1 MDLSR
6 LKDFLGLERNV
17 VLAASAD
24 FLLGFGE
31 ELWNKFLPK
40 YLEALGAG
48 VLAIGLF
55 GAVKNF
61 FDAVYQYPGGWLA
74 DRLGRPHALQIFLG
88 LASLGYLVYFVSP
101 SWPFV
106 FLGLALAMSWTSM
119 ASPAIFAVI
128 GDALPKNR
136 RAMGFTI
143 QSLVKR
149 IPRALAPL
157 VGGVLLEVFGIID
170 GIHAGLA
177 VTLLMAASTGFLLH
191 RIDLPLPAPTSL
203 TAKDI
208 WRIFPP
214 GLKRLLVSDV
224 LIRAAEGLVDV
235 LIILYVTNILGLS
248 VGQYG
253 ILLAIQLFTS
263 ILIYIPAAKLADLLG
278 RRPFVV
284 ATFACFALF
293 PIAVVLASGF
303 ISLILAF
310 VLGGL
315 RELGEPARKAMI
327 VDFAPSH
334 VRGRTVGLY
343 YLVRSL
349 SITPAAALGG
359 LLWTYSPSLPFFI
372 AGIGGLFGT
381 MFFITSVDKR

>member
-1 MDLSR
+1 M
-6 LKDFLGLERNV
+6 
-17 VLAASAD
+17 
-24 FLLGFGE
+24 
-31 ELWNKFLPK
+31 
-40 YLEALGAG
+40 AG
-48 VLAIGLF
+48 GV
-55 GAVKNF
+55 
-61 FDAVYQYPGGWLA
+61 PE
-74 DRLGRPHALQIFLG
+74 
-88 LASLGYLVYFVSP
+88 
-101 SWPFV
+101 
-106 FLGLALAMSWTSM
+106 T
-119 ASPAIFAVI
+119 
-128 GDALPKNR
+128 
-136 RAMGFTI
+136 
-143 QSLVKR
+143 
-149 IPRALAPL
+149 APL

-177 VTLLMAASTGFLLH
+177 VTLLMAAITAFLLH
-191 RIDLPLPAPTSL
+191 RIDLPLPAPGSL

-208 WRIFPP
+208 WKIFPP

-253 ILLAIQLFTS
+253 VLLAIQLFTS

-303 ISLILAF
+303 ISLSFAF

-343 YLVRSL
+343 YLIRSL

-359 LLWTYSPSLPFFI
+359 LLWTYSPSLPFFV
-372 AGIGGLFGT
+372 AGIVGLFGT
-381 MFFITSVDKR
+381 MFFIAGVDKR

>member
-1 MDLSR
+1 M
-6 LKDFLGLERNV
+6 KDFLGLERNV

-74 DRLGRPHALQIFLG
+74 DRLGRRHALQIFLG

>member
-24 FLLGFGE
+24 FFLGFGE

-74 DRLGRPHALQIFLG
+74 DRLGRRHALQIFLG
-88 LASLGYLVYFVSP
+88 LASLGYLIYFVSP

-106 FLGLALAMSWTSM
+106 FLGLALAMAWTSM
-119 ASPAIFAVI
+119 ASPAVFAVI

-157 VGGVLLEVFGIID
+157 VGPEPDRPVRALKYYLKATAD
-170 GIHAGLA
+170 
-177 VTLLMAASTGFLLH
+177 LLMHKGRTDLVIPFHGTSRITPPAAVSSSPVITST
-191 RIDLPLPAPTSL
+191 
-203 TAKDI
+203 
-208 WRIFPP
+208 
-214 GLKRLLVSDV
+214 
-224 LIRAAEGLVDV
+224 
-235 LIILYVTNILGLS
+235 
-248 VGQYG
+248 
-253 ILLAIQLFTS
+253 
-263 ILIYIPAAKLADLLG
+263 AKLACESMSS
-278 RRPFVV
+278 RMSRITCP
-284 ATFACFALF
+284 AL
-293 PIAVVLASGF
+293 
-303 ISLILAF
+303 
-310 VLGGL
+310 
-315 RELGEPARKAMI
+315 
-327 VDFAPSH
+327 AP
-334 VRGRTVGLY
+334 
-343 YLVRSL
+343 L
-349 SITPAAALGG
+349 S
-359 LLWTYSPSLPFFI
+359 
-372 AGIGGLFGT
+372 
-381 MFFITSVDKR
+381 

>member
-1 MDLSR
+1 M
-6 LKDFLGLERNV
+6 KDFLGLERNV

-74 DRLGRPHALQIFLG
+74 DRLGRRHALQIFLG

-157 VGGVLLEVFGIID
+157 VGGGEPQLCELYRLRWRLDDLSSSVRVLLSPHDPD
-170 GIHAGLA
+170 GDPERALR
-177 VTLLMAASTGFLLH
+177 VL
-191 RIDLPLPAPTSL
+191 RISIEREP
-203 TAKDI
+203 
-208 WRIFPP
+208 
-214 GLKRLLVSDV
+214 
-224 LIRAAEGLVDV
+224 
-235 LIILYVTNILGLS
+235 
-248 VGQYG
+248 
-253 ILLAIQLFTS
+253 FTR
-263 ILIYIPAAKLADLLG
+263 D
-278 RRPFVV
+278 
-284 ATFACFALF
+284 
-293 PIAVVLASGF
+293 
-303 ISLILAF
+303 
-310 VLGGL
+310 
-315 RELGEPARKAMI
+315 
-327 VDFAPSH
+327 
-334 VRGRTVGLY
+334 
-343 YLVRSL
+343 
-349 SITPAAALGG
+349 
-359 LLWTYSPSLPFFI
+359 
-372 AGIGGLFGT
+372 
-381 MFFITSVDKR
+381 

>member
-1 MDLSR
+1 VDLSR

>member
-74 DRLGRPHALQIFLG
+74 DRLGRRHALQIFLG

>member
-48 VLAIGLF
+48 VVAIGLF

-74 DRLGRPHALQIFLG
+74 DRLGRRHALQIFLG
-88 LASLGYLVYFVSP
+88 LASLGYLIYFVSP

-106 FLGLALAMSWTSM
+106 FLGLALAMAWTSM
-119 ASPAIFAVI
+119 ASPAVFAVI

-143 QSLVKR
+143 HSLVKR

-177 VTLLMAASTGFLLH
+177 VTLLMAAITAFLLH
-191 RIDLPLPAPTSL
+191 RIDLPLPAPGSL

-208 WRIFPP
+208 WKIFPP

-253 ILLAIQLFTS
+253 VLLAIQLFTS

-359 LLWTYSPSLPFFI
+359 LLWTYSPSLPFFV
-372 AGIGGLFGT
+372 AGIVGLFGT
-381 MFFITSVDKR
+381 MFFIAGVDKR

>member
-1 MDLSR
+1 M
-6 LKDFLGLERNV
+6 KDFLGLERNV

-359 LLWTYSPSLPFFI
+359 LLWTYSPSLPFFV
-372 AGIGGLFGT
+372 AGIVGLFGT
-381 MFFITSVDKR
+381 MFFIASVDKR